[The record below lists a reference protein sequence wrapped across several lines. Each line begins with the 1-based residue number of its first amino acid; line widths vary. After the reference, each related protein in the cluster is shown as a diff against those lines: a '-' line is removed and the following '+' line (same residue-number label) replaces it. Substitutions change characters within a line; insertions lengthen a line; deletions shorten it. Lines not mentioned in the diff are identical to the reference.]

1 MEVSF
6 YSLFLILNYPFLVLT
21 IDEKLQNEM
30 TLKSYGDCVV
40 ISWCE
45 NFDEQRQSIKG
56 INGKEVN
63 MEQLKAMGFWNDCQD
78 YLRNMRKL
86 RDAKVDR
93 EDLALLCFLCV
104 LTGDRKLLKVTMIV
118 FNMKI

>member
-40 ISWCE
+40 IRWCE